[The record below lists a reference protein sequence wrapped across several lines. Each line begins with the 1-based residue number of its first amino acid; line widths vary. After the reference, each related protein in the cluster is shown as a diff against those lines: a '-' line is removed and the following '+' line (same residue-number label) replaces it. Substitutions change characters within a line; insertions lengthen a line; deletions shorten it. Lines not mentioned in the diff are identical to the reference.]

1 MDHKKITECFS
12 ETTEVIRK
20 NMEKFNT
27 KKEMLAYLT
36 AVEDYIKSSKNIAKS
51 FLAEFE

>member
-1 MDHKKITECFS
+1 METTEITKCFV

-36 AVEDYIKSSKNIAKS
+36 AVEDYIKSSKNIVKS
-51 FLAEFE
+51 FLAELE